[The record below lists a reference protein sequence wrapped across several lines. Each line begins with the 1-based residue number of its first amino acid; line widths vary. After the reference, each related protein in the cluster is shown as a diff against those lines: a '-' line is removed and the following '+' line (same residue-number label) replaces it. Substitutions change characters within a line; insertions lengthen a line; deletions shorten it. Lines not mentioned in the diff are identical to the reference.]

1 MRYAKSSTGRRE
13 RIATLPRQGAWHGQQ
28 SEADAEETWNPR
40 RVYDT
45 PERALCAAVLE
56 DALRVA
62 QAGHPR
68 RYMKPSG
75 SRLGMRYHEHA
86 DRYAEA
92 VDWLRDWHPAR
103 PGYSLANVC
112 GWLDIDPDVLKRAA
126 ERAIRHGEQEG

>member
-28 SEADAEETWNPR
+28 SEADAEETWNAR

-45 PERALCAAVLE
+45 PERGLCAAVLE

-62 QAGHPR
+62 QAGHPE
-68 RYMKPSG
+68 RYMKPDG
-75 SRLGMRYHEHA
+75 SRLGMRYNEHA

-92 VDWLRDWHPAR
+92 VEWLGDWDPST

-112 GWLDIDPDVLKRAA
+112 AWLEIDPGVMKRAA
-126 ERAIRHGEQEG
+126 GRAIAQGREEG